1 MHSFPLTYKF
11 FFFNLA
17 PFFFNLGLSNLFE
30 TIHIIHGMMEVRLGE
45 IPLGGGAQDV
55 DIAKGAPGRQWQLL
69 LQFSL
74 EAEWLGV

>member
-1 MHSFPLTYKF
+1 
-11 FFFNLA
+11 
-17 PFFFNLGLSNLFE
+17 
-30 TIHIIHGMMEVRLGE
+30 MMEARLGE
-45 IPLGGGAQDV
+45 IPLSGGAQDV